1 MDPAEQTQINLGI
14 EFGTSKS
21 KIQVGYIYGDERNVT
36 IVEGWEED

>member
-1 MDPAEQTQINLGI
+1 MDPAEQTQINLCI
-14 EFGTSKS
+14 EFDTS